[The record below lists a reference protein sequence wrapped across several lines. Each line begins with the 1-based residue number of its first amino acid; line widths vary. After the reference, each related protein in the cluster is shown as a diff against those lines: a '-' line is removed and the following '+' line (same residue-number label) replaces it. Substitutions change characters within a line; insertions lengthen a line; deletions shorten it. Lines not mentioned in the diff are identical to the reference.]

1 MMCKFSLYNLTI
13 QLNLNSSYFLTELMD
28 HDLAELIRSSIEF
41 TDDIIKFI
49 IYQLLRG
56 IKYIHSA
63 KIIHRDLVK
72 FFHYSIFF

>member
-1 MMCKFSLYNLTI
+1 
-13 QLNLNSSYFLTELMD
+13 MD
-28 HDLAELIRSSIEF
+28 HDLAELIRSPIEF

-56 IKYIHSA
+56 IKYVHSA

-72 FFHYSIFF
+72 LYSFYFLFLKKFLIKTFIFLR